1 MNNNRLNNFDYENIV
16 FERDNKG
23 NLTRMY
29 EVGKYYRIQT
39 KDGIKHIKYLGV
51 FYNVEDVPLEN
62 CLYSL
67 DGNFLYFR
75 EIDYDKLLRST
86 FFREGVQKNKSVK
99 IDKDD
104 QPLPTNPSP
113 TDNILL
119 ILLKLLMKYRN
130 LTENKFKNLFD
141 NASEM
146 NNMKRLIF
154 NGNGALS
161 WQKFTNMAEK
171 MNASV
176 VIQIIDKNSE
186 QNDIIASNDENDN
199 TKVPIPKN
207 I

>member
-1 MNNNRLNNFDYENIV
+1 MTLDRLNNFDIENTV
-16 FERDNKG
+16 FESDNKG
-23 NLTRMY
+23 NLIRMY
-29 EVGKYYRIQT
+29 EVGKYYQIQT
-39 KDGIKHIKYLGV
+39 KDGVKLIKYVGV
-51 FYNVEDVPLEN
+51 FYNIEDVPLEN
-62 CLYSL
+62 CLFSL

-86 FFREGVQKNKSVK
+86 FFKEGVQKNKSIK

-104 QPLPTNPSP
+104 TPLNTTPSSN
-113 TDNILL
+113 DNILL

-161 WQKFTNMAEK
+161 WQKFIMMAEK
-171 MNASV
+171 MNTSV
-176 VIQIIDKNSE
+176 VIQIIDKESGE
-186 QNDIIASNDENDN
+186 NDIIASNDENDK
-199 TKVPIPKN
+199 TKVQIPKL
-207 I
+207 